1 MPIPTNNQFNLFD
14 KEGKTDSNQVLWDR
28 FVRLGERIGDG
39 DMDASEAK
47 WVNREYKKLMLI
59 LCPDI
64 KESLKVKRK
73 QKAQRVNEQM
83 LKLLQ
88 IKKCECGGSLR
99 QSRSG
104 SKIAYCTICNNRY
117 KARKTNAK

>member
-1 MPIPTNNQFNLFD
+1 MPIPENNQINLFD
-14 KEGKTDSNQVLWDR
+14 KGEKFDDNRFLWDQ
-28 FVRLGERIGDG
+28 FCRLGERIGDG

-64 KESLKVKRK
+64 KESFKIKRK
-73 QKAQRVNEQM
+73 EKATRINEKM
-83 LKLLQ
+83 LKLLE
-88 IKKCECGGSLR
+88 IKKCKCGGSLK

-104 SKIAYCTICNNRY
+104 SKIAYCTICNARY